1 MWHLMFLLL
10 CQVPEYVFQKSIWVS
25 IDYEVVQQS
34 CVWLKQVLTKYLVIL
49 LFKAFI
55 HEFIYQTD
63 SGYIY
68 IQALWI

>member
-1 MWHLMFLLL
+1 MFLLL
-10 CQVPEYVFQKSIWVS
+10 CQVPEYVFQKSIWMS
-25 IDYEVVQQS
+25 IDYELVQQS
-34 CVWLKQVLTKYLVIL
+34 CVWLKQMLTKYLVIL

-55 HEFIYQTD
+55 HAFIYQMD

>member
-1 MWHLMFLLL
+1 M
-10 CQVPEYVFQKSIWVS
+10 S

-55 HEFIYQTD
+55 HEFIYQMD

>member
-1 MWHLMFLLL
+1 M
-10 CQVPEYVFQKSIWVS
+10 S

-34 CVWLKQVLTKYLVIL
+34 CVWLEQVLTKYLVIL

-55 HEFIYQTD
+55 HAFIYQMD

-68 IQALWI
+68 IQPSGYKGSKTARVLVFKEFKI